1 MGQMIAAAN
10 CVWEVFFRFY
20 NVTSSLWISVWA
32 AKKRKQKKYKRYLI
46 TQEILKKSGTK
57 RNNYFLLLPSSE
69 PKRYCWLMISI
80 VDIYAKYSLTCLP
93 DLPPRNNLLPGKKD
107 IFQFLT
113 FHWSHSKTRISS
125 LLHQP

>member
-32 AKKRKQKKYKRYLI
+32 AKKRKQKKYKRHLI

-69 PKRYCWLMISI
+69 PKRFCWLMISI
-80 VDIYAKYSLTCLP
+80 VDIYTKYSLTCLP
-93 DLPPRNNLLPGKKD
+93 DLPPRNHLLPGKKY